1 MQKRKEKEKNDKA
14 KNLKWATLSDFA
26 AADAISAY
34 PVSANG
40 SWPTVTH
47 ERTK

>member
-1 MQKRKEKEKNDKA
+1 MQKRKEKE

-34 PVSANG
+34 PVSASG